1 MPAVAVLGLSLVA
14 LLGLGK
20 GALLCLSR
28 QFRMQGDYVLGGL
41 FPLGSAEETE
51 LNHRTRPD
59 SIMCPRYGGDIRGK
73 GGEEAVCPWVCVPR
87 PGVRCQ
93 PPMILCGFRLSA
105 TGLFLVMALKMAVEE
120 INNSSTLLPGLKLGY
135 DLFDTCS
142 EPVVTMKPS
151 LMFLAKVDSRSI
163 AAYCNY
169 TQYQPRVLAVIGPH
183 SSELA
188 RITGKFF
195 GFFLMPQVS
204 YGASMDKLSNRETFP
219 SFFRTVPSNRVQLE
233 AIVTLLH
240 HFSWNWVAALGSDD
254 EYGREGLSTFSN
266 LAHARNICVAHES
279 LVLLPRTDSPW
290 LGKVQDVLHQVNQSE
305 VHVVVLFASEK
316 AVYSLFQYSIRHSL
330 TPKVWVGSDAWLMS
344 NLVMTL
350 PGIHQVGTI
359 LGFLQ
364 QGALL
369 PEFSSY
375 METQLSLAADPAFCA
390 SLGAEQDLE
399 EDVVGPRCP
408 QCDQITLQNLSAGLV
423 HNLSAG
429 QLHYQ
434 IFATYAAVY
443 SVAQAL
449 HHTLRCSTSSCPAQ
463 EPVRPW
469 QLLDNMYN
477 MSFRVRGL
485 ELQFNDTGNVA
496 MEYELKMWVWQR
508 LTPKLHTV
516 GTFNGSLHLQNAHMN
531 WHTPDNQVPV
541 SQCSQEC
548 REGQVRQVKGFHS
561 CCYDCVDCKAGSY
574 RQNPDDLT
582 CTLCNQDQWSP
593 ERSTRCFPRMP
604 RFLEWSD
611 PPVLLLLLLLGLVLG
626 LVLAA
631 LGLFIYH
638 RDSPLVQ
645 ASGGPLACFG
655 LACLGPVCLS
665 ILLFPGWPGT
675 ARCLAQQPMAHLPL
689 TGCLSTL
696 FLQAAETF
704 VESELPPAWVAWVH
718 SHVRGPRAWLLV
730 LLLVLVEAT
739 LCSWSLTAFPPKVVM
754 DWQVLPREVLVH
766 CHMHSWVGLGLMH
779 VTNITLAFLCFLGT
793 FLVQSQPGHYN
804 RARSLTFAMLAYF
817 VTWVSFV
824 PLYTNMQM
832 LYQPAVQMGAI
843 LLCALGILAIFH
855 LPKCYLLLWW
865 PELNTPEFFL
875 GQGPSDTT
883 DGSGSGGRDRA
894 QGEPE

>member
-1 MPAVAVLGLSLVA
+1 MPGLAVLGLSLMA
-14 LLGLGK
+14 LLGLGT

-41 FPLGSAEETE
+41 FPLGLAEETQ
-51 LNHRTRPD
+51 LHHRTQPD
-59 SIMCPRYGGDIRGK
+59 SSTCS
-73 GGEEAVCPWVCVPR
+73 
-87 PGVRCQ
+87 
-93 PPMILCGFRLSA
+93 RLS
-105 TGLFLVMALKMAVEE
+105 TVGLFLVMALKMAVEE
-120 INNSSTLLPGLKLGY
+120 INNSSTLLPGLQLGY

-151 LMFLAKVDSRSI
+151 LMFLAKVDSRNI

-188 RITGKFF
+188 LITGKFF

-204 YGASMDKLSNRETFP
+204 YGASMDRLSNRETFP
-219 SFFRTVPSNRVQLE
+219 SFFRTVPSDRVQLE
-233 AIVTLLH
+233 AMVTLLQY
-240 HFSWNWVAALGSDD
+240 FGWNWVAALGSDD

-279 LVLLPRTDSPW
+279 LVLLPQADSLR
-290 LGKVQDVLHQVNQSE
+290 LGKVQDVLQQVNQSQ
-305 VHVVVLFASEK
+305 VQVVVVFASAR
-316 AVYSLFQYSIRHSL
+316 AVHSLFQYSISHSL
-330 TPKVWVGSDAWLMS
+330 TPKVWVGSEAWLTS
-344 NLVMTL
+344 DLVMTL

-359 LGFLQ
+359 LGFVQ
-364 QGALL
+364 RGALL
-369 PEFSSY
+369 PEFFHY
-375 METQLSLAADPAFCA
+375 VKTHLALAADPAFCA
-390 SLGAEQDLE
+390 SLAAERDLE

-423 HNLSAG
+423 QNLSAG
-429 QLHYQ
+429 QLHHQ

-443 SVAQAL
+443 TVAQAL
-449 HHTLRCSTSSCPAQ
+449 HHTLQCSPCSCPTQ

-469 QLLDNMYN
+469 QLLDSMYN
-477 MSFRVRGL
+477 MSFSIRGL
-485 ELQFNDTGNVA
+485 ELQFDDTGNVD
-496 MEYELKMWVWQR
+496 MEYDLKMWVWQS

-516 GTFNGSLHLQNAHMN
+516 GTFNGSLQLQLTHMR
-531 WHTPDNQVPV
+531 WHTPTNQAPV

-548 REGQVRQVKGFHS
+548 REGQVRRVKGFHS

-582 CTLCNQDQWSP
+582 CTQCDQDQWSP
-593 ERSTRCFPRMP
+593 ERSTRCFPRRP
-604 RFLEWSD
+604 RFLEWGD
-611 PPVLLLLLLLGLVLG
+611 PAVLLLLLLLGLVLG

-631 LGLFIYH
+631 LGLFIHH

-655 LACLGPVCLS
+655 LACLGLVCLS
-665 ILLFPGWPGT
+665 VLLFPGWPGST
-675 ARCLAQQPMAHLPL
+675 SCLAQQPVAHLPL

-704 VESELPPAWVAWVH
+704 VESELPLAWGAWL
-718 SHVRGPRAWLLV
+718 RGRLQGPWAWLLV
-730 LLLVLVEAT
+730 LLLTLVEGA
-739 LCSWSLTAFPPKVVM
+739 LCGWSLTVFPSQVVM
-754 DWQVLPREVLVH
+754 DWRVLPREVLVH
-766 CHMHSWVGLGLMH
+766 CHMHSWVGLGLVH
-779 VTNITLAFLCFLGT
+779 VTNATLAFLCFLGT

-804 RARSLTFAMLAYF
+804 RARGLTFAMLAYF

-824 PLYTNMQM
+824 PLLTNVQV

-865 PELNTPEFFL
+865 PELNTPKFFL
-875 GQGPSDTT
+875 GQGARDTT
-883 DGSGSGGRDRA
+883 GGVGSAGRDRA
-894 QGEPE
+894 QGGPE